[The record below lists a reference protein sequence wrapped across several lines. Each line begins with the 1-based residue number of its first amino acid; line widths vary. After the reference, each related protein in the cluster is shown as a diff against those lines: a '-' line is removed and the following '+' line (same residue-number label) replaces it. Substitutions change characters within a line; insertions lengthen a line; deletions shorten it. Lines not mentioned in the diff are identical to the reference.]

1 MGQLL
6 YSILKTTRPRQ
17 WIKNL
22 AVFTPIIFTGQLFNG
37 AAFWQSFW
45 AFIAL
50 CFLSS
55 SNYIFNDILDAPHD
69 RKHPF
74 KKFRPIA
81 SGKLP
86 RYTAAIVS
94 IIFVIIGLNI
104 SVSLGQAFLIMAI
117 IFILLE
123 YFYSL
128 VFKHFTVIDILTISG
143 AYFVRVYAGEAATG
157 FHISIWLALAVLSL
171 ALFLAIGKRRAEL
184 TLMQGYKNALPRDTR
199 ESLLHYSEKLLD
211 TYTAMFAN
219 STFITYMFYTFLAK
233 LNQPGFFLKNISDL
247 TLDIADRKWMIITI
261 PFVLF
266 GIMRYMQLIY
276 EGQGE
281 SPEQI
286 LTSDPPLLITV
297 ILWVTSVLFVVYGI
311 GSIGG

>member
-6 YSILKTTRPRQ
+6 YSILRTARPRQ

-22 AVFTPIIFTGQLFNG
+22 AVFTPIIFTGQLFN
-37 AAFWQSFW
+37 ASAFWQSFW

-74 KKFRPIA
+74 KKFRPVA
-81 SGKLP
+81 SGKL
-86 RYTAAIVS
+86 TIKLAAFIS
-94 IIFVIIGLNI
+94 LAFVLIGLLI
-104 SVSLGQAFLIMAI
+104 SVNIGQAFLIMAVV
-117 IFILLE
+117 FILLE
-123 YFYSL
+123 YLYTL
-128 VFKHFTVIDILTISG
+128 VFKHFTVIDILAISA
-143 AYFVRVYAGEAATG
+143 AYFIRVYAGEAAAG

-184 TLMQGYKNALPRDTR
+184 TLMQGYQGVVPRDTR

-219 STFITYMFYTFLAK
+219 STFITYVFYTFLAK
-233 LNQPGFFLKNISDL
+233 VDQPGLLFKNYTEL
-247 TLDIADRKWMIITI
+247 TLDISGRKWMVITI

-276 EGQGE
+276 EGKGE
-281 SPEQI
+281 SPEKI

-297 ILWVTSVLFVVYGI
+297 VLWVSSVLFVVYGI